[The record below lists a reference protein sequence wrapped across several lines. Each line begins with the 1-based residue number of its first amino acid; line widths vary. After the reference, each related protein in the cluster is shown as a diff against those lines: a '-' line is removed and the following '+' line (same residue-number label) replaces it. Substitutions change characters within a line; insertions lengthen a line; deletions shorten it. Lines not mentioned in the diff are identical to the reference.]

1 MAEPDEQIVAAL
13 RGQLDER
20 RRLLQAGAGRI
31 GWKLALGIEE
41 IERRIGE
48 QPVIGYL
55 TSATQLTSGARHS
68 ARGAGE
74 LCVDAELAAE
84 IDRDGAIGGFAAA
97 LELVDLRQGRGS
109 VESVLRANVLHR
121 AFVLGPSHDEPAGAV
136 AVSVDGALRAEGD
149 VDFDVE
155 ERVAAVAYWLSALGE
170 RLEPGDRIITGS
182 IVQVRV
188 VPRDEVA
195 VELGEL
201 GRLEVSI
208 GE

>member
-20 RRLLQAGAGRI
+20 RRLFHAGAARV
-31 GWKLALGIEE
+31 GWKIALGIEE
-41 IERRIGE
+41 VERRIGA

-55 TSATQLTSGARHS
+55 TSATKLGSGSRHS
-68 ARGAGE
+68 AVGAEE
-74 LCVDAELAAE
+74 LCVDAELAVE
-84 IDRDGAIGGFAAA
+84 IDPGGAIGGFGAA

-109 VESVLRANVLHR
+109 VASVIRANVLHR
-121 AFVLGPSHDEPAGAV
+121 AFVLGSLHGEPGRAARV
-136 AVSVDGALRAEGD
+136 YVNEALRAEGS

-155 ERVAAVAYWLSALGE
+155 ERVAAVRYWLSALGE

-182 IVQVRV
+182 IVQV
-188 VPRDEVA
+188 PVA
-195 VELGEL
+195 PEDDVSVEMGEL

-208 GE
+208 VE